1 MSFSPYVSSRYY
13 LGLEYGLA
21 KRGPKVSFDDSTVN
35 SDYNPVVKQFLSDR
49 GTVSAD
55 ERTNTLIMRGIPKN
69 SEEIRDLSR

>member
-1 MSFSPYVSSRYY
+1 MSFSPYVSSRHY
-13 LGLEYGLA
+13 LGLEYGIA

-69 SEEIRDLSR
+69 SEPLDSPA